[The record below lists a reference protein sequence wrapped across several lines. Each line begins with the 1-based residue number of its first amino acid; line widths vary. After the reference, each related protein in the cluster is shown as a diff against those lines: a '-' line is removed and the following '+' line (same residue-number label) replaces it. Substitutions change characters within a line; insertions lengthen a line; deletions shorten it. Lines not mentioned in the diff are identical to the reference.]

1 MARRSLTK
9 NEGLAG
15 LSRPSNRMI
24 AGVCA
29 AIADRFDVSTFLV
42 RAAFV
47 ISIVL
52 PGPQFLVY
60 IALWILIPNRD

>member
-1 MARRSLTK
+1 MSQALVRPARGK
-9 NEGLAG
+9 V
-15 LSRPSNRMI
+15 I

-29 AIADRFDVSTFLV
+29 AIADRFGWSRTAV

-47 ISIVL
+47 ISVVL

-60 IALWILIPNRD
+60 LLGWILIPQQR